1 MRHTRGEHRQCA
13 EQEDVGILNRVTGG
27 GNLFEEVWEVAD
39 DFVAECGQWFCE
51 DFRRFR
57 CFCNFRSVMGC
68 GFCGMCGDCGF
79 AGSDDRDSCFFG
91 FLEECFDCYACA
103 VGL

>member
-79 AGSDDRDSCFFG
+79 AGSDD
-91 FLEECFDCYACA
+91 
-103 VGL
+103 